1 MRIET
6 RARARALQALYA
18 WEMRSAGS
26 IARAAAATS
35 RPGAPRAGAP
45 RTALGVDA
53 DPRDLSRVADQVWD
67 DLQVPSEQRR
77 FASALVGTVASER
90 EEIDAALADVTTN
103 WRLERL
109 GSIER
114 SVLRLGT
121 AELRRGETP
130 PKVAIQESVRLAD
143 LYGSANSGRFV
154 NGVLDA
160 LARRMGRL

>member
-18 WEMRSAGS
+18 WEMRSAGRS
-26 IARAAAATS
+26 DPAAAE
-35 RPGAPRAGAP
+35 AGRNGGR
-45 RTALGVDA
+45 RTALGVGA
-53 DPRDLSRVADQVWD
+53 DPRELRRVAEQVWD
-67 DLQVPSEQRR
+67 DMQVTMEQRR
-77 FASALVGTVASER
+77 LADALVGTVER
-90 EEIDAALADVTTN
+90 ECMEIDAALADVTTN

-114 SVLRLGT
+114 SVLRLGA

-143 LYGSANSGRFV
+143 LYGSAQSGRFV